1 MARRTIKHAKPGSA
15 KREQAPRR
23 APDATTR
30 EAIAAAALE
39 LFSAHGFASVSN
51 KELGK
56 AAGVNPALI
65 YYYFADKQGL
75 FTFVVRKALADA
87 EALYEAR
94 RRDKGVEGPL
104 DAWLSSNVALSD
116 EFSRFLKVVFD
127 YAFSETRC
135 AETDQAIAG
144 FYERELEIL
153 SGALGREHTSRRRAA
168 ELAELVSVFLDGVM
182 VARVVRPGIKTDRL
196 VRLLRE
202 LLAAKT
208 R

>member
-87 EALYEAR
+87 EAVYEAR
-94 RRDKGVEGPL
+94 RRDKGSL
-104 DAWLSSNVALSD
+104 TSSRAS
-116 EFSRFLKVVFD
+116 SRW
-127 YAFSETRC
+127 SSTMR
-135 AETDQAIAG
+135 
-144 FYERELEIL
+144 
-153 SGALGREHTSRRRAA
+153 SRRRGAPKPT
-168 ELAELVSVFLDGVM
+168 
-182 VARVVRPGIKTDRL
+182 RPSRASTSASWRF
-196 VRLLRE
+196 
-202 LLAAKT
+202 
-208 R
+208 